1 MQNTVLASR
10 SSGVRLSISG
20 LYSHKT
26 HSSYKMQS
34 TQGSTF
40 TKAARTH
47 KLSPD
52 WTLLLPDRTLALG
65 LTPPGHTDRKRYCM
79 FRFLTSCSV
88 NTSKTLRTIRFTSAA
103 QISRTAIAVR
113 GHVTQ
118 RYVVGLLYAPHTLRS
133 FLTRQVRTSL
143 LCHGSAH
150 PGSGPHLCTNCW
162 YAILVV

>member
-1 MQNTVLASR
+1 
-10 SSGVRLSISG
+10 
-20 LYSHKT
+20 
-26 HSSYKMQS
+26 MQS

-40 TKAARTH
+40 TEAACTH

-65 LTPPGHTDRKRYCM
+65 LTPPGHRQEEILDVP
-79 FRFLTSCSV
+79 FLNFLLVVSV
-88 NTSKTLRTIRFTSAA
+88 NTSKTLRTIWFTSAA

-133 FLTRQVRTSL
+133 FLTRQVRTSS

-150 PGSGPHLCTNCW
+150 PGSGPHLCPPPITLPTVGMLFW
-162 YAILVV
+162 